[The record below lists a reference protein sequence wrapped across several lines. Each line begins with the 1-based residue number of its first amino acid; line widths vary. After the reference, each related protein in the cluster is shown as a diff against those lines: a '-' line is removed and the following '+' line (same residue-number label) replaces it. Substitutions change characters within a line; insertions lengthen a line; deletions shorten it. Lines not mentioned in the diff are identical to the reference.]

1 VDFMAKLTEEKLHRR
16 VKKTLEE
23 WFKESR
29 FYRDLVYISKLV
41 KMLIYFGTG
50 ISIIVV
56 VFLGKS
62 MTSLNDIVN
71 WMGQTILGRIIAV
84 FIAFSLM
91 IYGLEKLR

>member
-1 VDFMAKLTEEKLHRR
+1 MPRLTEEETIYRR

-29 FYRDLVYISKLV
+29 LYRDLVYMAKIV

-50 ISIIVV
+50 ISIIIV
-56 VFLGKS
+56 VFFGKP
-62 MTSLNDIVN
+62 MASLEDLVH
-71 WMGQTILGRIIAV
+71 WMSQTIFGRLIAL
-84 FIAFSLM
+84 FIAFSLI